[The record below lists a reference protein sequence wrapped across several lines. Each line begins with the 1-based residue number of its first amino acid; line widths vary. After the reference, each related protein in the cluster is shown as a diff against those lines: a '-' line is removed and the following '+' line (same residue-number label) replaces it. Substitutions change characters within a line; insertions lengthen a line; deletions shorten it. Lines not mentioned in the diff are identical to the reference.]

1 MGMQITSVGNGVPYL
16 EFPQDRS
23 SVRTQAQAAEARAV
37 QEALIASLPGGGDRS
52 TVDTVKSTTRDLQKI
67 SMAFNKLKYVVDHE
81 SNQVTVKVI
90 DPETDKVVKVLPPEE
105 LQRLHYRIKEAIG
118 SLIDE
123 QV

>member
-1 MGMQITSVGNGVPYL
+1 MGMQITSIGNGVPYL
-16 EFPQDRS
+16 EFPQDRGT
-23 SVRTQAQAAEARAV
+23 VKTQVQTTEARAV
-37 QEALIASLPGGGDRS
+37 REAIIAALPGGGNRS
-52 TVDTVKSTTRDLQKI
+52 TVDNVTSTTRDLQKI

-105 LQRLHYRIKEAIG
+105 LQRLHYKIKEAIG
-118 SLIDE
+118 FLFDE

>member
-1 MGMQITSVGNGVPYL
+1 MGMQITSIGNGVPYL
-16 EFPQDRS
+16 EFPQDRGAARPQ
-23 SVRTQAQAAEARAV
+23 VQTAEARAV
-37 QEALIASLPGGGDRS
+37 RETIIASLPGGGRN
-52 TVDTVKSTTRDLQKI
+52 TVDHVTSTTRDLQKI

-105 LQRLHYRIKEAIG
+105 LQRLHYKIKEAIG
-118 SLIDE
+118 SLFDE

>member
-1 MGMQITSVGNGVPYL
+1 MQITSVGNGVPYL
-16 EFPQDRS
+16 DYPQDRGP
-23 SVRTQAQAAEARAV
+23 VRAQTAEAGRAAR
-37 QEALIASLPGGGDRS
+37 EAFIAALPGGGERN
-52 TVDTVKSTTRDLQKI
+52 TVENVTSTTRELQKI

-105 LQRLHYRIKEAIG
+105 LQRLHYKIKEAIG
-118 SLIDE
+118 FLFDE

>member
-1 MGMQITSVGNGVPYL
+1 MGMQITSIGNGVPYL
-16 EFPQDRS
+16 EFPQDRGM
-23 SVRTQAQAAEARAV
+23 VRPRAQAAEAKVIR
-37 QEALIASLPGGGDRS
+37 EAIISTLPGGGDRN
-52 TVDTVKSTTRDLQKI
+52 TVDNVTSTTRDLQKI

-105 LQRLHYRIKEAIG
+105 LQRLHYKIKEAIG
-118 SLIDE
+118 SLFDE